1 MQSPFEG
8 KSFSEAKAKVTL
20 RQRLFKSKGNS
31 FSKAWA
37 KAFDDKGTFNAKAL
51 RCKGPSMAK
60 AKALQRQTFLESKG
74 EGHSKAKALQRQ
86 RQ

>member
-8 KSFSEAKAKVTL
+8 KSFSEAKAKATL

-37 KAFDDKGTFNAKAL
+37 KAFDDKGKGTFNAKDL
-51 RCKGPSMAK
+51 RWQK
-60 AKALQRQTFLESKG
+60 
-74 EGHSKAKALQRQ
+74 QRQ
-86 RQ
+86 RCFEGKRS